1 VAGLAERR
9 YRAVDPD
16 NRLVAR
22 GLERAW
28 EESLRAHEMAKAE
41 LARRENDRPSQGRN
55 AAVSLHLVRI
65 SQRSGMRPRP
75 HRATGRSCLAR
86 GIGTGEQA
94 AAHERRSAPSR
105 S

>member
-1 VAGLAERR
+1 
-9 YRAVDPD
+9 
-16 NRLVAR
+16 
-22 GLERAW
+22 
-28 EESLRAHEMAKAE
+28 
-41 LARRENDRPSQGRN
+41 
-55 AAVSLHLVRI
+55 LVRI